1 MTVFLAKAISI
12 VFHPIFMPLFG
23 LWIVFQSDTILH
35 LYFQANSPAE
45 EQRYINSLYLVFF
58 LTTVVMPSISFYILK
73 RNKMVSSLAMPERK
87 ERFMPYISTLVYYI
101 MLYYL
106 LRSGHYDQKFLSAV
120 LGTVLVLFTVLLFN
134 LKIKISA
141 HAAGVAGV
149 AALYAVLLKQEWI
162 VNGLSVLGGLIVLT
176 GLVSSARLTLKA
188 HREKEIYL
196 GILVGFLVMFIV
208 MNFKLYI

>member
-1 MTVFLAKAISI
+1 
-12 VFHPIFMPLFG
+12 
-23 LWIVFQSDTILH
+23 
-35 LYFQANSPAE
+35 
-45 EQRYINSLYLVFF
+45 
-58 LTTVVMPSISFYILK
+58 
-73 RNKMVSSLAMPERK
+73 MPERK